1 VTADRGAPAGP
12 AAPEHYVLAGG
23 DGEVKRLYRV
33 TSGKAEA
40 WERFEWR
47 PLDEARHDRIMRQ
60 VYFGLEDLD
69 RLPDAEVW
77 KVQAALRARATHVTM
92 AWRLRTA
99 GPMGLDEV
107 LARLEPLGIGWTRI
121 DSDSRPDFLGGFAT
135 GSIHLRILHLL
146 GIGLFQLELT
156 VWKEGVEG
164 FDATFEEA
172 RAWVFDELVAR
183 LEPVDVTTSLPE
195 ER

>member
-1 VTADRGAPAGP
+1 MTDGA
-12 AAPEHYVLAGG
+12 AASPHQAEHFVHVGE

-33 TSGKAEA
+33 TRGTAEG

-47 PLDEARHDRIMRQ
+47 PLDETRHDRIMRQ

-77 KVQAALRARATHVTM
+77 KVQAALRARAIKVTR

-99 GPMGLDEV
+99 SPEGLDEV
-107 LARLEPLGIGWTRI
+107 EARLAPLGIAWTRI
-121 DSDSRPDFLGGFAT
+121 DSDSRFDFLAGFAT
-135 GSIHLRILHLL
+135 GSIHLKLLHVI

-156 VWKEGVEG
+156 VWKEEVEG
-164 FDATFEEA
+164 FDAAFEEA

-183 LEPVDVTTSLPE
+183 LEPIEVATSLPE

>member
-1 VTADRGAPAGP
+1 VTPERSAPP
-12 AAPEHYVLAGG
+12 APVATEHYVRADADGG
-23 DGEVKRLYRV
+23 VRALYRV
-33 TSGKAEA
+33 TSGSAEA

-47 PLDEARHDRIMRQ
+47 PLDEQRTDRIMRQ

-77 KVQAALRARATHVTM
+77 KAQAALRARATHVTM

-99 GPMGLDEV
+99 GPAGLDV
-107 LARLEPLGIGWTRI
+107 ALARLEPLGIAWTRI
-121 DSDSRPDFLGGFAT
+121 DSDSRSDFLAGFAT
-135 GSIHLRILHLL
+135 GAIYLRILHLL

-156 VWKEGVEG
+156 VWNEEVEG
-164 FDATFEEA
+164 FDAAFEEA
-172 RAWVFDELVAR
+172 RAWVFEELVAR
-183 LEPVDVTTSLPE
+183 LEPVEVTTSLPE